1 MTKYLLRA
9 IFLSQTNPVVT
20 TKKKKFFLIFYTEQE
35 RSSGKSQNH
44 FSDKG
49 SNCT

>member
-20 TKKKKFFLIFYTEQE
+20 TKKKKIFLIFYTEQE

>member
-20 TKKKKFFLIFYTEQE
+20 TKKKKNFSNFLHRTRKKFWKVAKPFF
-35 RSSGKSQNH
+35 
-44 FSDKG
+44 
-49 SNCT
+49 